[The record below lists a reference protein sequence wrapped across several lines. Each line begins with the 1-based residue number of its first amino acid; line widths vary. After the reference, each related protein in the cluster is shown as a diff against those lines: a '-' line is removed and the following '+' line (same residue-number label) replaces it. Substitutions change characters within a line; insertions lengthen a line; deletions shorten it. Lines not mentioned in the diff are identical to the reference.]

1 MKNIKEEILNN
12 NLIHENFTIEDYPIL
27 YIENEQLILYNQK
40 QNEKIILENTIPEDG
55 TLIQKYVN
63 DNLNLI
69 IYITDSILY
78 LYNIKTTEETKEVI
92 YSKVSN
98 YEYLID
104 DELNNDPVTT
114 ETKEIL
120 CNYITYFKN

>member
-78 LYNIKTTEETKEVI
+78 LYNNKITEETKEVI
-92 YSKVSN
+92 YSKASN

-104 DELNNDPVTT
+104 D
-114 ETKEIL
+114 
-120 CNYITYFKN
+120 